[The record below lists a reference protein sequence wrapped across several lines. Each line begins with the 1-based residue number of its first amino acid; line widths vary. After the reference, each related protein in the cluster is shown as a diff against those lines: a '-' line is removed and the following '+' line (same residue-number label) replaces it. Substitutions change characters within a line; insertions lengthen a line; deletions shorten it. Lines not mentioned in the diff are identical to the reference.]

1 MFNPVGGPLYSQN
14 IQIVEDISVDLYGVI
29 AIDST
34 DLGPAAGGCRL
45 WAYTDQASMVN
56 DAVQLARGMSLKNAM
71 AGLPLG
77 GGKAVL
83 KLPGRPFD
91 RRKYF
96 EAFGRAVAKLKGSY
110 ITAEDVGTCVEDMES
125 VSRATKYVAGL
136 SPVHGKAG
144 GNPSPWTALGVFEAM
159 KVAAQVRFGR
169 GLNGATVAVQG
180 VGNVGFNL
188 CQLLRAEGAKL
199 VISDINTAATSRLR
213 TELGARSVPATEI
226 LSVKAD
232 IIAPCALGGAINHR
246 SIPNLKAGLVCG
258 GANNQLA
265 CDRDGDILFRRGI
278 MYVPDFVANA
288 GGIINVSAEYLG
300 DDADAVQ
307 SRVLQ
312 IGERVAEILALSSA
326 QKRSTNM
333 VAVEMAKQI
342 MANGRQRSNR

>member
-1 MFNPVGGPLYSQN
+1 
-14 IQIVEDISVDLYGVI
+14 
-29 AIDST
+29 
-34 DLGPAAGGCRL
+34 
-45 WAYTDQASMVN
+45 
-56 DAVQLARGMSLKNAM
+56 M

-83 KLPGRPFD
+83 KLPDRPFD
-91 RRKYF
+91 RGKYF

-136 SPVHGKAG
+136 SPAHGKAG
-144 GNPSPWTALGVFEAM
+144 GDPSPWTALGVFEAM

-188 CQLLRAEGAKL
+188 CLLLAAEGAKL
-199 VISDINTAATSRLR
+199 IISDIDARVTSRAAAKLDA
-213 TELGARSVPATEI
+213 LAVPAHEI
-226 LSVKAD
+226 LSVDAD
-232 IIAPCALGGAINHR
+232 IIAPCALGGAINHET
-246 SIPNLKAGLVCG
+246 IPNLKVGLVCG

-265 CDRDGDILFRRGI
+265 CESDGDMLLARGI
-278 MYVPDFVANA
+278 AYVPDFVANA

-307 SRVLQ
+307 SQVLRIGDRV
-312 IGERVAEILALSSA
+312 GEVLALSSA
-326 QKRSTNM
+326 QQRSTNV
-333 VAVEMAKQI
+333 VAVDMAKRI
-342 MANGRQRSNR
+342 IANARQLSNL